1 MKNTALITGATSG
14 IGKELARIHASK
26 GGDLI
31 IVARR
36 EDELEK
42 LKSELES
49 HHNIEVH
56 IIVADLMKQGAG
68 STVYQEIQSRG
79 LKVDI
84 LMNNAGLGGYGNL
97 HERSLQKELEM
108 MQLNMIAL
116 VELTHCL
123 LPEMIKNGNGKI
135 LNTSS
140 SAGFL
145 PGPLQTTYFATKAF
159 VNSFSFG
166 LDQEVRRHGVT
177 VTALCPGPVKTGFEA
192 AAGMGSSD
200 LFKRAASASS
210 TALKGYAAMEKGK
223 LVVITDGPMKFLINF
238 MLPILPRRTV
248 LKMVEKLQTVK

>member
-1 MKNTALITGATSG
+1 MI
-14 IGKELARIHASK
+14 
-26 GGDLI
+26 
-31 IVARR
+31 
-36 EDELEK
+36 
-42 LKSELES
+42 
-49 HHNIEVH
+49 
-56 IIVADLMKQGAG
+56 
-68 STVYQEIQSRG
+68 
-79 LKVDI
+79 
-84 LMNNAGLGGYGNL
+84 
-97 HERSLQKELEM
+97 
-108 MQLNMIAL
+108 QLNIIAL

-123 LPEMIKNGNGKI
+123 LPEMIKNGGGKI

-140 SAGFL
+140 TAGFI

-200 LFKRAASASS
+200 LFKRAATASS

-223 LVVITDGPMKFLINF
+223 LVVITDGQMKFLINF